1 MKSGMIFGL
10 VSSLILHA
18 LVLMF
23 FLFSFYTQEKSSG
36 VDFKQGVEF
45 TSIMMVSE
53 LPIGELK
60 EVSIDQKKS
69 NSQDKNKKQMVSEL
83 PIGELKE
90 VSIDQKKSN
99 SQDKNKKQDEKM
111 SLNSQDKNAVLKAQK
126 KIEKQ
131 DENQAQKEIANASEN
146 SKFKNESLSAPL
158 QSNEDKTQTI
168 VSGNAKEQIKSYQA
182 LLMAHLAKF
191 KKYPQEAIMQ
201 KQEGVVRIRVSIDE
215 SGNVLSKELKKSCP
229 YAVLNDEVLSLFKR
243 ASPLPKPPKEML
255 KDGEKISF
263 VMPIDYNI
271 KDYLGKK

>member
-45 TSIMMVSE
+45 TSIM
-53 LPIGELK
+53 I
-60 EVSIDQKKS
+60 
-69 NSQDKNKKQMVSEL
+69 VSEL

>member
-1 MKSGMIFGL
+1 MKSSVIFGFVL
-10 VSSLILHA
+10 SLILHA

-36 VDFKQGVEF
+36 VDFKQGLEF

-69 NSQDKNKKQMVSEL
+69 NSQDKNKKQ
-83 PIGELKE
+83 
-90 VSIDQKKSN
+90 
-99 SQDKNKKQDEKM
+99 DERIN
-111 SLNSQDKNAVLKAQK
+111 LDSQDKNAVLKVQK
-126 KIEKQ
+126 KIKKQ
-131 DENQAQKEIANASEN
+131 DKNQAQKEVANASEN

-168 VSGNAKEQIKSYQA
+168 VSGNAKEQVKSYQA
-182 LLMAHLAKF
+182 LLMAHLTKF

-255 KDGEKISF
+255 KNGNKISF

>member
-1 MKSGMIFGL
+1 MKSSVIFGFVL
-10 VSSLILHA
+10 SLILHA
-18 LVLMF
+18 LVLIF
-23 FLFSFYTQEKSSG
+23 SLFSFYTQEKSSG
-36 VDFKQGVEF
+36 VDFKQGLEF
-45 TSIMMVSE
+45 TSIM
-53 LPIGELK
+53 
-60 EVSIDQKKS
+60 
-69 NSQDKNKKQMVSEL
+69 MVSEL

-111 SLNSQDKNAVLKAQK
+111 SLNSQDKNAVLKVQK

-168 VSGNAKEQIKSYQA
+168 VSGNAKEQVKSYQA
-182 LLMAHLAKF
+182 LLMAHLTKF
-191 KKYPQEAIMQ
+191 KKYPQEAIVQ

-229 YAVLNDEVLSLFKR
+229 YAALNDEVLSLFKR

-255 KDGEKISF
+255 KNGDKISF

>member
-69 NSQDKNKKQMVSEL
+69 NSQDKNKKQ
-83 PIGELKE
+83 
-90 VSIDQKKSN
+90 
-99 SQDKNKKQDEKM
+99 DEKM

-126 KIEKQ
+126 KIKKQ
-131 DENQAQKEIANASEN
+131 DKNQAQKEIANASEN

-168 VSGNAKEQIKSYQA
+168 ISGNAKEQIKSYQA

-255 KDGEKISF
+255 KDDEKISF

>member
-1 MKSGMIFGL
+1 MKSSVIFGFVL
-10 VSSLILHA
+10 SLILHA
-18 LVLMF
+18 LVLIF

-36 VDFKQGVEF
+36 VDFKQGLEF

-69 NSQDKNKKQMVSEL
+69 NSQDKNKKQ
-83 PIGELKE
+83 
-90 VSIDQKKSN
+90 
-99 SQDKNKKQDEKM
+99 DERIN
-111 SLNSQDKNAVLKAQK
+111 LDSQDKNAVLKVQK
-126 KIEKQ
+126 KIKKQ
-131 DENQAQKEIANASEN
+131 DKNQAQKEIANASEN

-168 VSGNAKEQIKSYQA
+168 VSGNAKEQVKSYQA
-182 LLMAHLAKF
+182 LLMAHLTKF

-229 YAVLNDEVLSLFKR
+229 YAALNDEALSLFKR

-255 KDGEKISF
+255 KNGDKISF

>member
-45 TSIMMVSE
+45 TSIM
-53 LPIGELK
+53 
-60 EVSIDQKKS
+60 
-69 NSQDKNKKQMVSEL
+69 MVSEL

-168 VSGNAKEQIKSYQA
+168 ISGNAKEQIKSYQA

>member
-1 MKSGMIFGL
+1 MKSSVIFGFVL
-10 VSSLILHA
+10 SLILHT

-36 VDFKQGVEF
+36 VDFKQGAEF

-53 LPIGELK
+53 F
-60 EVSIDQKKS
+60 
-69 NSQDKNKKQMVSEL
+69 

-99 SQDKNKKQDEKM
+99 SQDKNKKQDERI
-111 SLNSQDKNAVLKAQK
+111 SFNSQDKNAVLKVQK

-168 VSGNAKEQIKSYQA
+168 VSGNAKEQVKSYQA
-182 LLMAHLAKF
+182 LLMAHLTKF

-229 YAVLNDEVLSLFKR
+229 YAALNDEALSLFKR

-255 KDGEKISF
+255 KNGDKISF
-263 VMPIDYNI
+263 VMPIDY
-271 KDYLGKK
+271 

>member
-45 TSIMMVSE
+45 TSIM
-53 LPIGELK
+53 
-60 EVSIDQKKS
+60 
-69 NSQDKNKKQMVSEL
+69 MVSEL

-168 VSGNAKEQIKSYQA
+168 VSGNAKEQVKSYQA
-182 LLMAHLAKF
+182 LLMAHLTKF

-229 YAVLNDEVLSLFKR
+229 YAALNDEVLSLFKR

>member
-1 MKSGMIFGL
+1 MKSSVIFGFVL
-10 VSSLILHA
+10 SLILHA

-36 VDFKQGVEF
+36 VDFKQELEF

-69 NSQDKNKKQMVSEL
+69 NSQDKNKKQ
-83 PIGELKE
+83 
-90 VSIDQKKSN
+90 
-99 SQDKNKKQDEKM
+99 DERI
-111 SLNSQDKNAVLKAQK
+111 SLNSQDKNAVLKVQK

-131 DENQAQKEIANASEN
+131 DENQAQKEVANASEN
-146 SKFKNESLSAPL
+146 SKFKNESFSAPL

-168 VSGNAKEQIKSYQA
+168 VSGNAKEQVKSYQA
-182 LLMAHLAKF
+182 LLMAHLTKF

-229 YAVLNDEVLSLFKR
+229 YAALNDEVLSLFKR

-255 KDGEKISF
+255 KNGEKISF

>member
-1 MKSGMIFGL
+1 MKSSVIFGFVL
-10 VSSLILHA
+10 SLILHA

-23 FLFSFYTQEKSSG
+23 SLFSFYTQEKSSG
-36 VDFKQGVEF
+36 VDFKQGLEF

-69 NSQDKNKKQMVSEL
+69 NSQDKNKKQ
-83 PIGELKE
+83 
-90 VSIDQKKSN
+90 
-99 SQDKNKKQDEKM
+99 DERIN
-111 SLNSQDKNAVLKAQK
+111 LNSQDKNAVLKVQK
-126 KIEKQ
+126 KIKKQ
-131 DENQAQKEIANASEN
+131 DKNQAQKEIANASEN

-168 VSGNAKEQIKSYQA
+168 VSGNAKEQVKSYQA
-182 LLMAHLAKF
+182 LLMAHLTKF

-229 YAVLNDEVLSLFKR
+229 YAALNDEVLSLFKR

-255 KDGEKISF
+255 KNGNKISF

>member
-1 MKSGMIFGL
+1 MKSSVIFGFVL
-10 VSSLILHA
+10 SLILHA

-36 VDFKQGVEF
+36 VDFKQGLEF

-69 NSQDKNKKQMVSEL
+69 NSQDKNKKQ
-83 PIGELKE
+83 
-90 VSIDQKKSN
+90 
-99 SQDKNKKQDEKM
+99 DERI
-111 SLNSQDKNAVLKAQK
+111 SFNSQDKNAVLKVQK
-126 KIEKQ
+126 KIKKQ
-131 DENQAQKEIANASEN
+131 DKNQAQKEIANAGEN

-168 VSGNAKEQIKSYQA
+168 VSGNAKEQVKSYQA
-182 LLMAHLAKF
+182 LLMAHLTKF

-255 KDGEKISF
+255 KNGNKISF

>member
-1 MKSGMIFGL
+1 MKSSVIFGFVL
-10 VSSLILHA
+10 SLILHT

-23 FLFSFYTQEKSSG
+23 SLFSFYTQEKSSG
-36 VDFKQGVEF
+36 VDFKQGAEF

-53 LPIGELK
+53 F
-60 EVSIDQKKS
+60 
-69 NSQDKNKKQMVSEL
+69 

-99 SQDKNKKQDEKM
+99 SQDKNKKQDERI
-111 SLNSQDKNAVLKAQK
+111 SFNSQDKNAVLKVQK

-158 QSNEDKTQTI
+158 QSNKDKTQTI
-168 VSGNAKEQIKSYQA
+168 VSGNAKEQVKSYQA
-182 LLMAHLAKF
+182 LLMAHLTKF

-229 YAVLNDEVLSLFKR
+229 YAALNDEALSLFKR

-255 KDGEKISF
+255 KNGDKISF
-263 VMPIDYNI
+263 VMPVDYNI

>member
-45 TSIMMVSE
+45 TSIM
-53 LPIGELK
+53 
-60 EVSIDQKKS
+60 
-69 NSQDKNKKQMVSEL
+69 MVSEL

-201 KQEGVVRIRVSIDE
+201 KQEGVVRIHVSIDE

>member
-1 MKSGMIFGL
+1 MKSSVIFGFVL
-10 VSSLILHA
+10 SLILHA

-36 VDFKQGVEF
+36 VDFKQGLEF

-69 NSQDKNKKQMVSEL
+69 NSQDKNKKQ
-83 PIGELKE
+83 
-90 VSIDQKKSN
+90 
-99 SQDKNKKQDEKM
+99 DEKIN
-111 SLNSQDKNAVLKAQK
+111 LNSQDKNAVLKVQK
-126 KIEKQ
+126 KIKKQ
-131 DENQAQKEIANASEN
+131 DKNQAQKEIANASEN

-168 VSGNAKEQIKSYQA
+168 VSGNAKEQVKSYQA
-182 LLMAHLAKF
+182 LLMAHLTKF
-191 KKYPQEAIMQ
+191 KKYPQEAIIQ

-229 YAVLNDEVLSLFKR
+229 YAAPNDEVLSLFKR

-255 KDGEKISF
+255 KNGNKISF

>member
-1 MKSGMIFGL
+1 MKSSVIFGFVL
-10 VSSLILHA
+10 SLILHT

-36 VDFKQGVEF
+36 VDFKQGAEF

-53 LPIGELK
+53 F
-60 EVSIDQKKS
+60 
-69 NSQDKNKKQMVSEL
+69 

-99 SQDKNKKQDEKM
+99 SQDKNKKQDERI
-111 SLNSQDKNAVLKAQK
+111 SFNSQDKNAVLKVQK

-168 VSGNAKEQIKSYQA
+168 VSGNAKEQVKSYQA
-182 LLMAHLAKF
+182 LLMAHLTKF
-191 KKYPQEAIMQ
+191 KKYPQKAIMQ

-229 YAVLNDEVLSLFKR
+229 YAALNDEALSLFKR

-255 KDGEKISF
+255 KNGDKISF

>member
-1 MKSGMIFGL
+1 MKSSVIFGFVL
-10 VSSLILHA
+10 SLILHT

-23 FLFSFYTQEKSSG
+23 SLFSFYTQEKSSG
-36 VDFKQGVEF
+36 VYFKQGLEF

-69 NSQDKNKKQMVSEL
+69 NSQDKNKKQ
-83 PIGELKE
+83 
-90 VSIDQKKSN
+90 
-99 SQDKNKKQDEKM
+99 DERI
-111 SLNSQDKNAVLKAQK
+111 SFNSQDKNAVLKVQK

-168 VSGNAKEQIKSYQA
+168 VSGNAKEQVKSYQA
-182 LLMAHLAKF
+182 LLMAHLTKF

-229 YAVLNDEVLSLFKR
+229 YAALNDEALSLFKR

-255 KDGEKISF
+255 KNGDKISF

>member
-1 MKSGMIFGL
+1 MKSSVIFGFVL
-10 VSSLILHA
+10 SLILHA

-36 VDFKQGVEF
+36 VDFKQGLEF

-69 NSQDKNKKQMVSEL
+69 NSQDKNKKQ
-83 PIGELKE
+83 
-90 VSIDQKKSN
+90 
-99 SQDKNKKQDEKM
+99 DERIN
-111 SLNSQDKNAVLKAQK
+111 LNSQDKNAVLKVQK
-126 KIEKQ
+126 KIKKQ
-131 DENQAQKEIANASEN
+131 DKNQAQKEIANASEN

-168 VSGNAKEQIKSYQA
+168 VSGNAKEQVKSYQA
-182 LLMAHLAKF
+182 LLMAHLTKF

-229 YAVLNDEVLSLFKR
+229 YAALNDEVLSLFKR

-255 KDGEKISF
+255 KNGNKISF
-263 VMPIDYNI
+263 VM
-271 KDYLGKK
+271 

>member
-1 MKSGMIFGL
+1 MKSSVIFGF
-10 VSSLILHA
+10 VSSLVLHA

-45 TSIMMVSE
+45 TSIM
-53 LPIGELK
+53 
-60 EVSIDQKKS
+60 
-69 NSQDKNKKQMVSEL
+69 MVSEL

-146 SKFKNESLSAPL
+146 SKFKNETLSAPL

-255 KDGEKISF
+255 KNNEKISF

>member
-45 TSIMMVSE
+45 TSIMIVSE
-53 LPIGELK
+53 F
-60 EVSIDQKKS
+60 
-69 NSQDKNKKQMVSEL
+69 

-99 SQDKNKKQDEKM
+99 SQDKNKKQDERI
-111 SLNSQDKNAVLKAQK
+111 SFNSQDKNAVLKVQK

-158 QSNEDKTQTI
+158 QSNKDKTQTI
-168 VSGNAKEQIKSYQA
+168 VSGNAKEQVKSYQA
-182 LLMAHLAKF
+182 LLMAHLTKF

-229 YAVLNDEVLSLFKR
+229 YAALNDEALSLFKR

-255 KDGEKISF
+255 KNGDKISF

>member
-45 TSIMMVSE
+45 TSIM
-53 LPIGELK
+53 
-60 EVSIDQKKS
+60 
-69 NSQDKNKKQMVSEL
+69 MVSEL

-182 LLMAHLAKF
+182 LLMTHLAKF

-243 ASPLPKPPKEML
+243 ASPLPKPPKEIL

>member
-1 MKSGMIFGL
+1 MKSSVIFGFVL
-10 VSSLILHA
+10 SLILHT

-36 VDFKQGVEF
+36 VDFKQGAEF

-53 LPIGELK
+53 F
-60 EVSIDQKKS
+60 
-69 NSQDKNKKQMVSEL
+69 

-99 SQDKNKKQDEKM
+99 SQDKNKKQDERI
-111 SLNSQDKNAVLKAQK
+111 SFNSQDKNAVLKVQK

-168 VSGNAKEQIKSYQA
+168 VSGNAKEQVKSYQA
-182 LLMAHLAKF
+182 LLMAHLTKF

-229 YAVLNDEVLSLFKR
+229 YAALNDEALSLFKR

-255 KDGEKISF
+255 KNGDKISF

-271 KDYLGKK
+271 K

>member
-69 NSQDKNKKQMVSEL
+69 NSQDKNKKQ
-83 PIGELKE
+83 
-90 VSIDQKKSN
+90 
-99 SQDKNKKQDEKM
+99 DEKM

-126 KIEKQ
+126 KIKKQ

-243 ASPLPKPPKEML
+243 ASP
-255 KDGEKISF
+255 
-263 VMPIDYNI
+263 
-271 KDYLGKK
+271 

>member
-1 MKSGMIFGL
+1 MKSSVIFGFVL
-10 VSSLILHA
+10 SLILHA

-36 VDFKQGVEF
+36 VDFKQGLEF

-69 NSQDKNKKQMVSEL
+69 NSQDKNKKQ
-83 PIGELKE
+83 
-90 VSIDQKKSN
+90 
-99 SQDKNKKQDEKM
+99 DERI
-111 SLNSQDKNAVLKAQK
+111 SLNSQDKNAVLKVQK

-131 DENQAQKEIANASEN
+131 DENQAQKEVANASEN
-146 SKFKNESLSAPL
+146 SKFKNESFSAPL

-168 VSGNAKEQIKSYQA
+168 VSGNAKEQVKSYQA
-182 LLMAHLAKF
+182 LLMAHLTKF

-229 YAVLNDEVLSLFKR
+229 YAALNDEVFSLFKR

>member
-23 FLFSFYTQEKSSG
+23 FLFSFYIQEKSSG
-36 VDFKQGVEF
+36 VDFKQGVKF

-53 LPIGELK
+53 F
-60 EVSIDQKKS
+60 
-69 NSQDKNKKQMVSEL
+69 

-99 SQDKNKKQDEKM
+99 SQDKNKKQDERI
-111 SLNSQDKNAVLKAQK
+111 SFNSQDKNAVLKVQK

-168 VSGNAKEQIKSYQA
+168 VSGNAKEQVKSYQA
-182 LLMAHLAKF
+182 LLMAHLTKF

-215 SGNVLSKELKKSCP
+215 SGNVLSKELKK
-229 YAVLNDEVLSLFKR
+229 
-243 ASPLPKPPKEML
+243 
-255 KDGEKISF
+255 
-263 VMPIDYNI
+263 
-271 KDYLGKK
+271 

>member
-53 LPIGELK
+53 I
-60 EVSIDQKKS
+60 
-69 NSQDKNKKQMVSEL
+69 

>member
-1 MKSGMIFGL
+1 MKSSVIFGFVL
-10 VSSLILHA
+10 SLILHT

-36 VDFKQGVEF
+36 VDFKQGAEF

-69 NSQDKNKKQMVSEL
+69 NSQDKNKKQ
-83 PIGELKE
+83 
-90 VSIDQKKSN
+90 
-99 SQDKNKKQDEKM
+99 DERI
-111 SLNSQDKNAVLKAQK
+111 SLNSQDKNAVLKVQK

-168 VSGNAKEQIKSYQA
+168 VSGNAKEQVKSYQA
-182 LLMAHLAKF
+182 LLMAHLTKF

-229 YAVLNDEVLSLFKR
+229 YAALNDEALSLFKR

-255 KDGEKISF
+255 KNSDKISF

>member
-1 MKSGMIFGL
+1 
-10 VSSLILHA
+10 
-18 LVLMF
+18 
-23 FLFSFYTQEKSSG
+23 
-36 VDFKQGVEF
+36 
-45 TSIMMVSE
+45 
-53 LPIGELK
+53 
-60 EVSIDQKKS
+60 
-69 NSQDKNKKQMVSEL
+69 
-83 PIGELKE
+83 
-90 VSIDQKKSN
+90 N

-111 SLNSQDKNAVLKAQK
+111 SLNSQDKNAVLKVQK

-168 VSGNAKEQIKSYQA
+168 VSGNAKEQVKSYQA
-182 LLMAHLAKF
+182 LLMAHLTKF

-229 YAVLNDEVLSLFKR
+229 YAALNDEALSLFKR

-255 KDGEKISF
+255 KNGDKISF

>member
-1 MKSGMIFGL
+1 MKSSVIFGFVL
-10 VSSLILHA
+10 SLILHA

-36 VDFKQGVEF
+36 VDFKQGAEF

-53 LPIGELK
+53 F
-60 EVSIDQKKS
+60 
-69 NSQDKNKKQMVSEL
+69 

-99 SQDKNKKQDEKM
+99 SQDKNKKQDEKIN
-111 SLNSQDKNAVLKAQK
+111 LNSQDKNAVLKVQK

-158 QSNEDKTQTI
+158 QSNKDKTQTI
-168 VSGNAKEQIKSYQA
+168 VSGNAKEQVKSYQA
-182 LLMAHLAKF
+182 LLMAHLTKF

-229 YAVLNDEVLSLFKR
+229 YAALNDEALSLFKR

-255 KDGEKISF
+255 KNGDKISF

>member
-1 MKSGMIFGL
+1 MKSSVIFGFVL
-10 VSSLILHA
+10 SLILHT

-23 FLFSFYTQEKSSG
+23 SLFSFYTQEKSSG
-36 VDFKQGVEF
+36 VDFKQGAEF

-53 LPIGELK
+53 F
-60 EVSIDQKKS
+60 
-69 NSQDKNKKQMVSEL
+69 

-99 SQDKNKKQDEKM
+99 SQDKNKKQDERI
-111 SLNSQDKNAVLKAQK
+111 SFNSQDKNAVLKVQK

-131 DENQAQKEIANASEN
+131 DENQAQKEITNASEN

-168 VSGNAKEQIKSYQA
+168 VSGNAKEQVKSYQA
-182 LLMAHLAKF
+182 LLMAHLTKF

-229 YAVLNDEVLSLFKR
+229 YAALNDEALSLFKR

-255 KDGEKISF
+255 KNGDKISF

>member
-69 NSQDKNKKQMVSEL
+69 NSQDKNAV
-83 PIGELKE
+83 LK
-90 VSIDQKKSN
+90 VQKKI
-99 SQDKNKKQDEKM
+99 KKQDK
-111 SLNSQDKNAVLKAQK
+111 
-126 KIEKQ
+126 
-131 DENQAQKEIANASEN
+131 NQAQKEIANAGEN

-182 LLMAHLAKF
+182 LLMAHLTKF

-255 KDGEKISF
+255 KNGNKISF

>member
-45 TSIMMVSE
+45 TSIM
-53 LPIGELK
+53 
-60 EVSIDQKKS
+60 
-69 NSQDKNKKQMVSEL
+69 MVSEL

-229 YAVLNDEVLSLFKR
+229 YAALNDEVLSLFKR

>member
-1 MKSGMIFGL
+1 
-10 VSSLILHA
+10 
-18 LVLMF
+18 MF

-53 LPIGELK
+53 F
-60 EVSIDQKKS
+60 
-69 NSQDKNKKQMVSEL
+69 

-99 SQDKNKKQDEKM
+99 SQDKNKKQDERI
-111 SLNSQDKNAVLKAQK
+111 SFNSQDKNAVLKVQK

-168 VSGNAKEQIKSYQA
+168 VSGNAKEQVKSYQA
-182 LLMAHLAKF
+182 LLMAHLTKF

-229 YAVLNDEVLSLFKR
+229 YAALNDEALSLFKR

-255 KDGEKISF
+255 KNGDKISF

>member
-1 MKSGMIFGL
+1 MKSNVIFGFVL
-10 VSSLILHA
+10 SLILHA

-36 VDFKQGVEF
+36 VDFKQGLEF
-45 TSIMMVSE
+45 TSIM
-53 LPIGELK
+53 
-60 EVSIDQKKS
+60 
-69 NSQDKNKKQMVSEL
+69 MVSEL

-111 SLNSQDKNAVLKAQK
+111 SLNSQDKNAVLKVQK

-131 DENQAQKEIANASEN
+131 DENRAQKEIANASEN

-168 VSGNAKEQIKSYQA
+168 VSGNAKEQVKSYQA
-182 LLMAHLAKF
+182 LLMAHLTKF
-191 KKYPQEAIMQ
+191 KKYPQEAIVQ

-255 KDGEKISF
+255 KNGDKISF

>member
-1 MKSGMIFGL
+1 MKSSVIFGFVL
-10 VSSLILHA
+10 SLILHA

-36 VDFKQGVEF
+36 VDFKQGLEF
-45 TSIMMVSE
+45 TSIM
-53 LPIGELK
+53 
-60 EVSIDQKKS
+60 
-69 NSQDKNKKQMVSEL
+69 MVSEL

-111 SLNSQDKNAVLKAQK
+111 SLNSQDKNAVLKVQK
-126 KIEKQ
+126 KIKKQ
-131 DENQAQKEIANASEN
+131 DKNQAQKEIANAGEN

-255 KDGEKISF
+255 KNGDKISF

>member
-1 MKSGMIFGL
+1 MKSSVIFGFVL
-10 VSSLILHA
+10 SLILHT

-36 VDFKQGVEF
+36 VDFKQGAEF

-53 LPIGELK
+53 F
-60 EVSIDQKKS
+60 
-69 NSQDKNKKQMVSEL
+69 

-99 SQDKNKKQDEKM
+99 SQDKNKKQDERI
-111 SLNSQDKNAVLKAQK
+111 SFNSQDKNAVLKVQK

-168 VSGNAKEQIKSYQA
+168 VSGNAKEQVKSYQA
-182 LLMAHLAKF
+182 LLMAHLTKF

-229 YAVLNDEVLSLFKR
+229 YAALNDEALSLFKR

-255 KDGEKISF
+255 KNGDKISF

-271 KDYLGKK
+271 KDYLGKKLSAEK

>member
-1 MKSGMIFGL
+1 MKSSVIFGFVL
-10 VSSLILHA
+10 SLILHA

-36 VDFKQGVEF
+36 VDFKQGLEF

-69 NSQDKNKKQMVSEL
+69 NSQDKNKKQ
-83 PIGELKE
+83 
-90 VSIDQKKSN
+90 
-99 SQDKNKKQDEKM
+99 DERI
-111 SLNSQDKNAVLKAQK
+111 SLNSQDKNAVLKVQK
-126 KIEKQ
+126 KIKKQ

-168 VSGNAKEQIKSYQA
+168 VSGNAKEQVKSYQA
-182 LLMAHLAKF
+182 LLMAHLTKF

-229 YAVLNDEVLSLFKR
+229 YAVLNDEALSLFKR

-255 KDGEKISF
+255 KNGDKISF

>member
-1 MKSGMIFGL
+1 MKSGMIFGFVL
-10 VSSLILHA
+10 SLILHA
-18 LVLMF
+18 LVLIF

-36 VDFKQGVEF
+36 VDFKQGLEF

-53 LPIGELK
+53 F
-60 EVSIDQKKS
+60 
-69 NSQDKNKKQMVSEL
+69 

-99 SQDKNKKQDEKM
+99 SQDKNKKQDERI
-111 SLNSQDKNAVLKAQK
+111 SFNSQDKNAVLKVQK

-168 VSGNAKEQIKSYQA
+168 VSGNAKEQVKSYQA
-182 LLMAHLAKF
+182 LLMAHLTKF

-229 YAVLNDEVLSLFKR
+229 YAALNDEALSLFKR

>member
-1 MKSGMIFGL
+1 MKSSVIFGFVL
-10 VSSLILHA
+10 SLILHT

-36 VDFKQGVEF
+36 VDFKQGAEF

-69 NSQDKNKKQMVSEL
+69 NSQDKNKKQ
-83 PIGELKE
+83 
-90 VSIDQKKSN
+90 
-99 SQDKNKKQDEKM
+99 DERIN
-111 SLNSQDKNAVLKAQK
+111 LNSQDKNAVLKVQK

-168 VSGNAKEQIKSYQA
+168 VSGNAKEQVKSYQA
-182 LLMAHLAKF
+182 LLMAHLTKF
-191 KKYPQEAIMQ
+191 KKYPQEAIIQ

-229 YAVLNDEVLSLFKR
+229 YAALNDEVLSLFKR

-255 KDGEKISF
+255 KNGNKISF

>member
-1 MKSGMIFGL
+1 MKSSVIFGFVL
-10 VSSLILHA
+10 SLILHA
-18 LVLMF
+18 LVLIF

-36 VDFKQGVEF
+36 VDFKQGLEF

-69 NSQDKNKKQMVSEL
+69 NSQDKNKKQ
-83 PIGELKE
+83 
-90 VSIDQKKSN
+90 
-99 SQDKNKKQDEKM
+99 DEKIN
-111 SLNSQDKNAVLKAQK
+111 LNSQDKNAVLKVQK
-126 KIEKQ
+126 KIKKQ
-131 DENQAQKEIANASEN
+131 DKNQAQKEIANASEN

-168 VSGNAKEQIKSYQA
+168 VSGNAKEQVKSYQA
-182 LLMAHLAKF
+182 LLMAHLTKF
-191 KKYPQEAIMQ
+191 KKYPQEAIIQ

-229 YAVLNDEVLSLFKR
+229 YAALNDEVLSLFKR

-255 KDGEKISF
+255 KNGNKISF

>member
-45 TSIMMVSE
+45 TSIM
-53 LPIGELK
+53 
-60 EVSIDQKKS
+60 
-69 NSQDKNKKQMVSEL
+69 MVSEL

-215 SGNVLSKELKKSCP
+215 GGNVLSKELKKSCP